1 MWLLLQAYVNLKQK
15 IGHNIFHNLDEPNQN
30 HLTQNHGI
38 EDFEFFITPDKNH
51 GNEKKDEQLLVG
63 YGAVLK
69 KIKSV
74 PKRSFRKTE

>member
-38 EDFEFFITPDKNH
+38 EDFEFFITPDKNY

-69 KIKSV
+69 KIKNV